1 MKNKRILLDFTRCGI
16 AEEAAWWQTSMQTLR
31 MGSLFSMQI
40 DMRISHLATSLPSY
54 EAVSQIMGTVHGM
67 IRMSVI

>member
-1 MKNKRILLDFTRCGI
+1 MKNKRTLLDFTRCGI
-16 AEEAAWWQTSMQTLR
+16 AEEVAWWQISMQTLR

-40 DMRISHLATSLPSY
+40 DMRISHLATSLPGY